1 MTRVTVLR
9 PAFLSRDPPCPISN
23 QSLPSCDS
31 DPEVPAPSA
40 LALAHSISPAPHRIP
55 SLAPPDTHRRFSF
68 NLRCVSGGDREGI
81 GRGWGGL
88 VSQKTCLLASTELI
102 RPRFAGGKVRLWF
115 PPEVTTPR
123 SRLRPYGRAGFC
135 SLCKRHSP
143 LWAECE
149 GSRVTVH
156 SVHLSPDWK
165 PASRFPT
172 LSLTRGRRGQS
183 CGIF

>member
-1 MTRVTVLR
+1 MLTGMTRVTVLR

-55 SLAPPDTHRRFSF
+55 SVAPPDTHRRFSF
-68 NLRCVSGGDREGI
+68 NLRCVSGGATEGI

-88 VSQKTCLLASTELI
+88 VSQKTCLPASTELI

-115 PPEVTTPR
+115 PPEVTTPH
-123 SRLRPYGRAGFC
+123 SRLRPYGRARFC

-143 LWAECE
+143 FRVDGAFARHPRVGPSALCPTTVHPWAE
-149 GSRVTVH
+149 
-156 SVHLSPDWK
+156 
-165 PASRFPT
+165 
-172 LSLTRGRRGQS
+172 
-183 CGIF
+183 